1 MQPKYF
7 IDNNDPDIK
16 LLLETHPELTPDIVF
31 EVVGNEVQLKKQFI
45 QIYSRS
51 KISRLNEYFNLG
63 LLSEY
68 LKYLQKEGEKKS
80 HYQGNDSERLI
91 LFSLSFFSGDEKSIK
106 LTGDA
111 KALYDEFLRSVDACN
126 LNFTA
131 TTDDSYLGEDNHVTR
146 YAKRLSGL
154 LIKFVES
161 ISKTS
166 GINVS
171 NENNRNK
178 ILKAHFARYLFI
190 EPAIKL
196 LSEASNTETS
206 SELES
211 SLGSVLVLPSTDPQP
226 DQQLDPQLAEAHITH
241 YFYHDI
247 DRRGF
252 ISLVFAVAAYQVLDS
267 ITQQLI
273 SERSCI
279 MSPDDF
285 FISFEKDNSFGDSRI
300 TNRAVR
306 LIPRNLYLKL
316 VIYYLEGNW
325 DIVSEIYGT
334 PKKPFKYTLKNL
346 LIVLSDICDEA
357 FDLDVRPKKRNS
369 SGANRKA
376 VEEYDEEKVMRARLH
391 KIIGGKGSL
400 LSEAK
405 PKPEAQIDTGA

>member
-7 IDNNDPDIK
+7 IDDNDPDIK

-31 EVVGNEVQLKKQFI
+31 EEVGNEVLLKRQFI

-51 KISRLNEYFNLG
+51 KTSRLNEFFNLD
-63 LLSEY
+63 LLSKYLEY
-68 LKYLQKEGEKKS
+68 LHVESVKKS
-80 HYQGNDSERLI
+80 RLQGKGPETLVS
-91 LFSLSFFSGDEKSIK
+91 FSLSLFSGDEGAIK
-106 LTGDA
+106 LTGEA
-111 KALYDEFLRSVDACN
+111 KDLHDKFLTEMQSCDSKHK
-126 LNFTA
+126 L
-131 TTDDSYLGEDNHVTR
+131 TTDDSYLGEDNAITK
-146 YAKRLSGL
+146 YAETLSGL

-161 ISKTS
+161 VSETS

-171 NENNRNK
+171 DVDERNK
-178 ILKAHFARYLFI
+178 ILKSHFARALFI
-190 EPAIKL
+190 EPALRLLKKIKSKEIYSNLEEGLDFL
-196 LSEASNTETS
+196 LVMSDSDEEPNKAY
-206 SELES
+206 
-211 SLGSVLVLPSTDPQP
+211 
-226 DQQLDPQLAEAHITH
+226 ITH
-241 YFYHDI
+241 SIYHDI

-267 ITQQLI
+267 VTQQLI

-334 PKKPFKYTLKNL
+334 PEKPFKYTLKNL

-357 FDLDVRPKKRNS
+357 FDLDVRPKKQNS
-369 SGANRKA
+369 SGTNGKGI
-376 VEEYDEEKVMRARLH
+376 EEYDEEIVMRARLH
-391 KIIGGKGSL
+391 KIIGGKGPL
-400 LSEAK
+400 LSEARPK
-405 PKPEAQIDTGA
+405 PKPEAPEDTGAPSEVK